1 MPVRIPGPT
10 TSISWLR
17 YRPAIVAHSGPSW
30 GTVEETIDAVRSP
43 SVTPRSSSSERSAA
57 PSSSAVDS
65 RTVAKRQCSTSSPSR
80 QVPKCVCVLP
90 TSTTRSMGR
99 QSMFGPVAIDLYVVH
114 GSHPCA
120 AVERAL
126 ELKGLE
132 YRRIELPP
140 PLHAPIQRVLFGAR
154 TVPSIKLDGGEK
166 WAGSRAILQR
176 LEELAPEPSLWPG
189 DGERRALVERA
200 EEWGDEVYQ
209 PIARRLLWG
218 AMRRRPEALVS
229 YSQGSSI
236 PMPKPAI
243 RASARAMIRGEIA
256 LNRASDGAVRA
267 DLRNLPRH
275 LDRVD
280 RWLAEGVIGGDRPNA
295 ADLQI
300 ATTSRLL
307 MTIGDVAP
315 FFAGRPAEAHARA
328 LFGEQAGSVPRGV
341 LPADWLAG
349 SPPQR

>member
-1 MPVRIPGPT
+1 
-10 TSISWLR
+10 
-17 YRPAIVAHSGPSW
+17 
-30 GTVEETIDAVRSP
+30 
-43 SVTPRSSSSERSAA
+43 
-57 PSSSAVDS
+57 
-65 RTVAKRQCSTSSPSR
+65 
-80 QVPKCVCVLP
+80 
-90 TSTTRSMGR
+90 
-99 QSMFGPVAIDLYVVH
+99 VAIDLYVVH

-126 ELKGLE
+126 ELKGLRF
-132 YRRIELPP
+132 RRIELPP

-154 TVPSIKLDGGEK
+154 TVPAIKFDDGEK
-166 WAGSRAILQR
+166 VSGSRAILRR
-176 LEELAPEPSLWPG
+176 LEELAPQPALWPS
-189 DGERRALVERA
+189 GEKQRARVERA

-218 AMRRRPEALVS
+218 AIRRCPEALVS
-229 YSQGSSI
+229 FSEGSRLRL
-236 PMPKPAI
+236 PKPAI
-243 RASARAMIRGEIA
+243 RAAARAMIRGEVA

-275 LDRVD
+275 LDRID
-280 RWLAEGVIGGDRPNA
+280 GWIAEGVIGTSTPNA

-315 FFAGRPAEAHARA
+315 FFAGRPAESHARD
-328 LFGEQAGSVPRGV
+328 LFGEQAGSVPRGA

-349 SPPQR
+349 SPARP